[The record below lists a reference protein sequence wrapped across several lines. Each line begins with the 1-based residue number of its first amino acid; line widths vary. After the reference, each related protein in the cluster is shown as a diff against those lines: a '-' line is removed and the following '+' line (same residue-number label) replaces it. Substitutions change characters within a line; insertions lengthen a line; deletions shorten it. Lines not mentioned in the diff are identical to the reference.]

1 MALACSIFERRG
13 PFLFHRLTQK
23 RILARMG
30 PLNELQNEAVTAL
43 REYKRT
49 RGTECLRTVASTFV
63 AAREHFYTRDG
74 APDWLGATHAY
85 RQWTREAYD
94 RAGTPEAELSR
105 LQASVR
111 YHVGNIMREK
121 LDPDEVAD
129 LGLREASPRERAVE
143 KRERTSETLNLFGG
157 GYPITEPGEALTAL
171 SVLEVTLRRIMPD
184 AVRSSAE
191 AHDKLLEI
199 AGRTKFLSR
208 AAGASIAA
216 ADVASAE

>member
-1 MALACSIFERRG
+1 MF
-13 PFLFHRLTQK
+13 PRLTQNH
-23 RILARMG
+23 ILASMG

-43 REYKRT
+43 REYQRT
-49 RGTECLRTVASTFV
+49 RGTECLRTVAGAFV
-63 AAREHFYTRDG
+63 SAREHFYTRDG

-111 YHVGNIMREK
+111 YHVGNLMRER

-157 GYPITEPGEALTAL
+157 GYPITERDEALTAL
-171 SVLEVTLRRIMPD
+171 SVLAVTLRRIAPD

-191 AHDKLLEI
+191 ARDKLLEI
-199 AGRTKFLSR
+199 EGRSHVLRRSASARIALSDI
-208 AAGASIAA
+208 ASI
-216 ADVASAE
+216 

>member
-1 MALACSIFERRG
+1 
-13 PFLFHRLTQK
+13 
-23 RILARMG
+23 MG

-49 RGTECLRTVASTFV
+49 RGTECLRTVAGAFV
-63 AAREHFYTRDG
+63 SAREHFYTRDG

-111 YHVGNIMREK
+111 YHVGNLMRER

-143 KRERTSETLNLFGG
+143 KRERTSETLSLFGG
-157 GYPITEPGEALTAL
+157 GYPITTPDEAMVAL
-171 SVLEVTLRRIMPD
+171 SVLEVTLRRIAGE
-184 AVRSSAE
+184 AVAGSGEARRKLEEITDRTQFLAHAASAGTVSG
-191 AHDKLLEI
+191 EI
-199 AGRTKFLSR
+199 
-208 AAGASIAA
+208 
-216 ADVASAE
+216 ASAE